1 MIERIL
7 DDQPA
12 PSDDPLVE
20 GEPCCLE
27 FSAPGG
33 QLVAMM
39 LIRQVPVED
48 VVLGI
53 IPMFRAQ
60 TGFQGP
66 LCFKTR
72 PLNVAEQ
79 VALAAAQAASSQ

>member
-1 MIERIL
+1 MAEHIL
-7 DDQPA
+7 EDQPA
-12 PSDDPLVE
+12 PGDGPIVA

-33 QLVAMM
+33 QLIAMM
-39 LIRQVPVED
+39 LVRQVPVED

-53 IPMFRAQ
+53 IPAFHAQ
-60 TGFQGP
+60 TGFQGV

-79 VALAAAQAASSQ
+79 VALAAAQASSS

>member
-1 MIERIL
+1 MAERIM

-12 PSDDPLVE
+12 PSDDPIVP

-33 QLVAMM
+33 QLMAMM
-39 LIRQVPVED
+39 LIREVPVED

-53 IPMFRAQ
+53 IPMFRSQ
-60 TGFQGP
+60 TGYQGP
-66 LCFKTR
+66 LCFKKR

-79 VALAAAQAASSQ
+79 VAVAAAQAGAV